1 MGALIWTLLLLSCA
15 NMNYKIVISSL
26 FEEYW
31 VETVLAWAIWSI
43 KVSAWKYCQEDG
55 CSGWLLRVSPV
66 CGMQG
71 HATSCILGRS
81 QDVPSVSYWL
91 LFLIDSWL
99 VSWAPSARIYD
110 TDLCRY
116 PISSMICWL
125 YCYKWNVSELSKS
138 WLSPLSSA
146 VPKKKWSKFW
156 FPSEVVLSC
165 VLLCSCQWCPN

>member
-146 VPKKKWSKFW
+146 VPKKWSKFW
-156 FPSEVVLSC
+156 FLSEVVLRY